1 MSQPTSSYA
10 LTLKEEGFTTTTP
23 SGPYVAS
30 LEPYL
35 EAKEVEVPAPGEGQ
49 VLIRL
54 IMSPVNPS
62 DVHFIKGEY
71 GLPRVRGDVA
81 GFEGCGEVIAAGAGG
96 EELVGQRVAFTRA
109 QTGTGAWSTFLL
121 GEARSCIALP
131 DAIKDEDAAAFFV
144 NPLTAVGMINEVIN
158 AKSSAVIITAGA
170 SQLSKLMVGLAR
182 DRQLTSIVL
191 VRRASQVQSLK
202 DLGATH
208 VLDQTSDSFAADL
221 KALISETKPRV
232 LLDAVADA
240 VSSQV
245 FFAMPSRARW
255 LIYGLLD
262 TKPTVLDQLGQ
273 LIFMGKSIEGFW
285 LSSWLPAL
293 EDNARRQVFGEVVD
307 RFVRG
312 VWRTEVRERIPL
324 REAHARLPKAM
335 EGANVGKVMLV
346 P

>member
-1 MSQPTSSYA
+1 MSEPTRSFA

-23 SGPYVAS
+23 SGPYVES
-30 LEPYL
+30 LDPYL
-35 EAKEVEVPAPGEGQ
+35 EATEVEVPAPGEGQ

-81 GFEGCGEVIAAGAGG
+81 GFEGCGEVVAAGAGG

-109 QTGTGAWSTFLL
+109 KTGTGAWSEFVL

-131 DAIKDEDAAAFFV
+131 EAIKDEDAAAFFV
-144 NPLTAVGMINEVIN
+144 NPLTAVGMINEVVN
-158 AKSSAVIITAGA
+158 TKSSAVIITAGA

-182 DRQLTSIVL
+182 DRDLTSIVL
-191 VRRASQVQSLK
+191 VRRASQIQALK

-208 VLDQTSDSFAADL
+208 VLDQTSASFADDL
-221 KALISETKPRV
+221 KALIAESKPRV
-232 LLDAVADA
+232 LLDAVADE
-240 VSSQV
+240 VSSKV
-245 FFAMPSRARW
+245 FFAMPSRSRW

-312 VWRTEVRERIPL
+312 VWHTDVREQIPL

-335 EGANVGKVMLV
+335 EGANVGKVMIV